1 MIQKRIPA
9 VPIKDALL
17 KGEWQRKEEWE
28 HYASL
33 FHCTIVPV
41 NDIALSLLKDA
52 HNLLRQS
59 PRYRHTVKQSVKAA
73 DRAGDFYEHLLY
85 EESRLNRYGD
95 RTDFLMDY
103 MDSWN
108 DAIKHDIDIFRFSIS
123 QYLYK
128 LGFDKENELFTSVF
142 LAHVMLDYSCTL
154 WDMFWAT
161 ARQNTGKDYSKDYH
175 AARLTSVLNYWEPVS
190 RSLDPKNIVNL
201 DNDPNCKLSFDII
214 QRKATSADII
224 NKAGE
229 QALDYNED
237 VRRWTEN
244 YDKIKENGKRQFLDA
259 M

>member
-123 QYLYK
+123 QYLYR

-244 YDKIKENGKRQFLDA
+244 YDKNKEEDKKQFLDA